1 LTGMAFMG
9 VPDTGDDCEGVRFTP
24 SHIVRRQIADWSGL
38 SLGSVQ
44 LVGREQFEYR
54 YHGARHLLI
63 ASERAEREQG
73 ETLVEGLPKSTQREF
88 SKKLSLIPAGH
99 EFHGWQKPRVLTRV
113 TYLYIDPKRFANDPD
128 LRFAETEFTP
138 RLFFFDPDLWETSQK
153 LKAHAERP
161 DAAQDG
167 YAEALGLVLA
177 HELLRLNR
185 GVSLTP
191 PNVRGGLAS
200 WQRKRTAEYIEEHLR
215 DGFSLS
221 ALAGIAG
228 LSPFH
233 FSRAFK
239 ESFGLPPYRYL
250 NERRMQIARTLLARP
265 DMPITQIALELGFSE
280 SGSFST
286 AFRKHSGFTP
296 TDYRRGLA

>member
-1 LTGMAFMG
+1 MG
-9 VPDTGDDCEGVRFTP
+9 VPHTLNDCEGVRITP
-24 SHIVRRQIADWSGL
+24 SHIVRRQMADWSGL

-54 YHGARHLLI
+54 YEGARHLLI

-88 SKKLSLIPAGH
+88 SKKLSLVPAGH
-99 EFHGWQKPRVLTRV
+99 QFRGWQQPRVLTRV
-113 TYLYIDPKRFANDPD
+113 TYLYIDPKRLTNDPN
-128 LRFAETEFTP
+128 LRFAEAEFTP
-138 RLFFFDPDLWETSQK
+138 RLFFFDRDLWETSQK
-153 LKAHAERP
+153 LKALAERP
-161 DAAQDG
+161 DAAHDG

-185 GVSLTP
+185 GVSLAP
-191 PNVRGGLAS
+191 PNVRGGLAAR
-200 WQRKRTAEYIEEHLR
+200 QKRRTAQYIEEHLR

-221 ALAGIAG
+221 ALAEVAG

-265 DMPITQIALELGFSE
+265 DMSITQIAIELGFSE

-286 AFRKHSGFTP
+286 AFRKHTGSTP
-296 TDYRRGLA
+296 TDYRRSLA

>member
-1 LTGMAFMG
+1 LIGVAIMG
-9 VPDTGDDCEGVRFTP
+9 VPRTRNDCESVRFTP

-54 YHGARHLLI
+54 YEGARHLLI

-99 EFHGWQKPRVLTRV
+99 QFHGWQNPRVLTRV
-113 TYLYIDPKRFANDPD
+113 TYLYIDPKRLTNDPD
-128 LRFAETEFTP
+128 LRFAEAEFTP
-138 RLFFFDPDLWETSQK
+138 RLFFFDQDLWETSQK

-161 DAAQDG
+161 DAAHKG

-185 GVSLTP
+185 GVSLSP
-191 PNVRGGLAS
+191 ANVRGGLAA
-200 WQRKRTAEYIEEHLR
+200 WQKKRTAEYIEEHLS
-215 DGFSLS
+215 DDISLS
-221 ALAGIAG
+221 ALAEVAG

-250 NERRMQIARTLLARP
+250 NERRMQIAKTFLARP
-265 DMPITQIALELGFSE
+265 DMSITQIALELGFSE
-280 SGSFST
+280 SSSFST
-286 AFRKHSGFTP
+286 AFRKHTGFTP
-296 TDYRRGLA
+296 TDYRRSLA

>member
-1 LTGMAFMG
+1 MG
-9 VPDTGDDCEGVRFTP
+9 VPQTRNDWEGVRFTP
-24 SHIVRRQIADWSGL
+24 SHIVRHQMADWSGL
-38 SLGSVQ
+38 SLGIVQ

-54 YHGARHLLI
+54 YQGARHLLI

-99 EFHGWQKPRVLTRV
+99 QFHGWQKPRVLTRV
-113 TYLYIDPKRFANDPD
+113 TYLYIDPTLLTNDPN
-128 LRFAETEFTP
+128 LRLTEVEFTP
-138 RLFFFDPDLWETSQK
+138 RLFFFDQDLWETSQK

-161 DAAQDG
+161 DAAHKG
-167 YAEALGLVLA
+167 YAEALGLVLT

-185 GVSLTP
+185 GVSLAP

-200 WQRKRTAEYIEEHLR
+200 RQRKQTAEYIEEHLR

-221 ALAGIAG
+221 ALAGVAG

-250 NERRMQIARTLLARP
+250 NERRMKVAKTLLARP
-265 DMPITQIALELGFSE
+265 DISITQIALELGFSE
-280 SGSFST
+280 SSSFST
-286 AFRKHSGFTP
+286 AFRKHTGSTP
-296 TDYRRGLA
+296 TDYRRNLA